1 VTSRLGTGIL
11 KCFFYGVVTKGPLF
25 IFSSSLAADCKLLQ
39 IGGLLPGN
47 ADNVAVPGEHEAEG
61 EDEAE
66 RGVDESEDGDVSPL
80 RRTVEDCSTYSK
92 IEG

>member
-1 VTSRLGTGIL
+1 MV
-11 KCFFYGVVTKGPLF
+11 GPLL
-25 IFSSSLAADCKLLQ
+25 IFSISLVAEYKLKV
-39 IGGLLPGN
+39 GGVLPGN
-47 ADNVAVPGEHEAEG
+47 ADDVAVPGEHEAEG